1 MGDVPRCV
9 YCGWTKDAALR
20 KIAEAGKIQK
30 ETFRSG
36 GTLWP
41 FVASALIL
49 TGLAGLVAWASWK
62 EGAPRGEELVI
73 ALVTIGSFLFL
84 GPVLCAVQIA
94 RRNLIW
100 IHVDPEK
107 GLEMPRR
114 GVVAWTRI
122 LSIDRYPGAFEYKNT
137 LEQLA
142 GQMPQ
147 GLVVAY
153 KYGCLIVFALLI
165 YTVFLPVIVVLSPW
179 GDRVTLVLDN
189 GERVVLRDL
198 EDSDRFTRM
207 VRYKIG

>member
-1 MGDVPRCV
+1 MECGRCGRRIVGDVPCCV
-9 YCGWTKDAALR
+9 YCGWTKDEALR
-20 KIAEAGKIQK
+20 KIADAGKVQK

-49 TGLAGLVAWASWK
+49 TALAGLAVWSGGPGALIVA
-62 EGAPRGEELVI
+62 
-73 ALVTIGSFLFL
+73 GSFLFL

-114 GVVAWTRI
+114 SLVPWARVV
-122 LSIDRYPGAFEYKNT
+122 SVDRYPGAFEYKNA
-137 LEQLA
+137 LEQLS

-147 GLVVAY
+147 GVAAY

-165 YTVFLPVIVVLSPW
+165 LTVFLPVIVVLSPW
-179 GDRVTLVLDN
+179 GDRVTLVLED

-198 EDSDRFTRM
+198 EDSDRFARM